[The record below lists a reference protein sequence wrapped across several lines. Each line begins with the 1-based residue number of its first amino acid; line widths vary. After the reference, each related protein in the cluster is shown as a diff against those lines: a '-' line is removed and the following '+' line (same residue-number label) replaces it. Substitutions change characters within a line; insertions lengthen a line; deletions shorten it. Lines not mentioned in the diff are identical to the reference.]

1 MEDPTDSPVERLTRA
16 IEGGKYDEAA
26 ACLRQLESAP
36 DEDRKAAARELR
48 GLADEQPTAMG
59 PLLPELARLL
69 TDDDRS
75 IRLTTA
81 KLFVAV
87 AREEPDAA
95 APCIDELA
103 ARLADESEFYYVR
116 ARSAEAL
123 GYVALNRPDEVASPA
138 LLADL
143 RIGLSFD
150 EPEVREKL
158 AKAIAYVA
166 MGNPGRL
173 RHQVSNVAEQLDDE
187 NELVRYHLATA
198 LVVVGAAYPSAL
210 ADGSEAL
217 TARLDDEDPYV
228 RGRAAEA
235 LGLLARSTP
244 DASPVAVDDLP
255 EGEEAFECE
264 RVEFV
269 RRALAGEAEAS
280 TPAGVGAVDAA
291 TTDEIARKVATTDDE
306 HTCPHCG
313 LALPDAGPPLCPRC
327 GTPR

>member
-1 MEDPTDSPVERLTRA
+1 MSTRA
-16 IEGGKYDEAA
+16 RERAGRGPQSGRPRTAEPCRRAAGVGGAV
-26 ACLRQLESAP
+26 
-36 DEDRKAAARELR
+36 
-48 GLADEQPTAMG
+48 
-59 PLLPELARLL
+59 LPELTRLL

-81 KLFVAV
+81 KLFVAA
-87 AREEPDAA
+87 AREAPAAA
-95 APCIDELA
+95 APCIDDLA

-123 GYVALNRPDEVASPA
+123 GYVAFDRPDEVASPE

-166 MGNPGRL
+166 LGNPGRL

-187 NELVRYHLATA
+187 NDLVRYHLATA

-210 ADGSEAL
+210 ADASAAL
-217 TARLDDEDPYV
+217 AGRLDDEDPYV

-235 LGLLARSTP
+235 LGLLARSVP
-244 DASPVAVDDLP
+244 DALPVAVDDLS
-255 EGEEAFECE
+255 EGEEPFERE
-264 RVEFV
+264 RLQFV
-269 RRALAGEAEAS
+269 RDALASAEAVESGIEGETS
-280 TPAGVGAVDAA
+280 TPPGVGTVDGVREG
-291 TTDEIARKVATTDDE
+291 TDEIARMVAATDDG
-306 HTCPHCG
+306 HLCPHCG
-313 LALPDAGPPLCPRC
+313 LELPDAGPPLCPRC